1 VFHEDEEMWAFTYL
15 QSDVG
20 RLKKLAARTAA
31 RLLSRFHETFA
42 HNDLQAI
49 ASQGMA
55 LLVRLPP
62 LLPEL
67 TRILGTASRS
77 PPPSLPPPAAA
88 AWYDTMRLLS

>member
-1 VFHEDEEMWAFTYL
+1 VFNEDERMWEFTYRR
-15 QSDVG
+15 SYVG
-20 RLKKLAARTAA
+20 QLKNLAARTAA
-31 RLLSRFHETFA
+31 RLLSRFHIAFA

-55 LLVRLPP
+55 LLVHLPP

-77 PPPSLPPPAAA
+77 PPPPSPLLFGMMSRHV
-88 AWYDTMRLLS
+88 TRLLS